1 MRRRSAAL
9 PRMRLRRADPRRPG
23 YTRRR
28 RGGGFSYLD
37 ANGRP
42 ITDAEELGR
51 IRALVIPPA
60 WRDVWICP
68 DPRGHI
74 QAIGVDA
81 AGRRQYRYH
90 DVWRVKRD
98 AAKFDHVLAVAA
110 RLPELRGWVDK
121 HIQQRGYRRE
131 RVLASA
137 VRLLDLGVFRI
148 GGEEYASEDSDS
160 GEATYGLATL
170 LREHVS
176 VRGAAME
183 FRYPAKGGVE
193 RAQRIVD
200 AETARVVKTLLR
212 RPDDDP
218 QLLAY
223 REGTDWRGVR
233 SADINAY
240 LREYSGGCEI
250 SAKDFRT
257 WHATVL
263 AAVLLAGTTAASP
276 TGRRRAVAGAMRE
289 VAEYLGNTA
298 TVARTSYVDP
308 RIVDLFM
315 AGTTVDLPRREE
327 PGDWS
332 RMARTDAERAVL
344 ELLAD
349 SGD

>member
-1 MRRRSAAL
+1 
-9 PRMRLRRADPRRPG
+9 MRLRRADPGRPG
-23 YTRRR
+23 YSRRR
-28 RGGGFSYLD
+28 RGAGFSYLD

-42 ITDAEELGR
+42 LADADELAR

-90 DVWRVKRD
+90 DVWRTKRD

-110 RLPELRGWVDK
+110 RLPELRGQVDE
-121 HIQQRGYRRE
+121 HIGQRGYRRD

-148 GGEEYASEDSDS
+148 GGEAYASEESDS

-183 FRYPAKGGVE
+183 FRYPAKGGIE
-193 RAQRIVD
+193 RAQHLVD
-200 AETARVVKTLLR
+200 ADTARVVKALLR
-212 RPDDDP
+212 RDDDNP
-218 QLLAY
+218 ELLAY
-223 REGTDWRGVR
+223 RSGGQWHDVR

-240 LREYSGGCEI
+240 LRQHSGGCDI

-263 AAVLLAGTTAASP
+263 AAVVLAGRPARSATA
-276 TGRRRAVAGAMRE
+276 RKRAVAAAMRE
-289 VAEYLGNTA
+289 AAEYLGNTP
-298 TVARTSYVDP
+298 TVAKTSYVDP
-308 RIVDLFM
+308 RVVDLYL
-315 AGTTVDLPRREE
+315 ADVTIKLPMETE
-327 PGDWS
+327 PAEFLA
-332 RMARTDAERAVL
+332 ARADAERAVL
-344 ELLAD
+344 ELLSD
-349 SGD
+349 Q